1 MSESLKRLFL
11 REKPVLALL
20 AVGELKP
27 AYAAMIAKR
36 IDSTFPH
43 TSSILSELEAHG
55 LIRSRP
61 EGRIRYLELTDRGKR
76 IERALVELFGLLQM
90 PNAHFKRLDKIRQL
104 AASSEGEGIT
114 LRLGPLRRD
123 LAKLKS
129 LAEDEELQRAVQ
141 DLDAFIVAA
150 LKK

>member
-1 MSESLKRLFL
+1 
-11 REKPVLALL
+11 
-20 AVGELKP
+20 
-27 AYAAMIAKR
+27 MI
-36 IDSTFPH
+36 S
-43 TSSILSELEAHG
+43 
-55 LIRSRP
+55 SRP

-90 PNAHFKRLDKIRQL
+90 PNAHCKRLERLRQL
-104 AASSEGEGIT
+104 AASGEGT
-114 LRLGPLRRD
+114 ALRLGPLRRD
-123 LAKLKS
+123 LAKLKG

>member
-55 LIRSRP
+55 LISSRP

-90 PNAHFKRLDKIRQL
+90 PNAHCKRLERLRQL
-104 AASSEGEGIT
+104 AASGEGVA

-123 LAKLKS
+123 LAKLKG